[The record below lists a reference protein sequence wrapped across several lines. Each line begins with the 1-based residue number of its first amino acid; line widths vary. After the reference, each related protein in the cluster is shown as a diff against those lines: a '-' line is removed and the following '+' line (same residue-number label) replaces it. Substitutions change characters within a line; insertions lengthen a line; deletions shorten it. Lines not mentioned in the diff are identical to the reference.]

1 VLFLAYSVGLF
12 ETGKFILKKLRSVL
26 SELKNIW
33 EFFQINYPN
42 TKLGYRLRAKYYSKN
57 LSQIGSNPIIE
68 RGVLIGLGHLVKIGN
83 DFVIGESAT
92 VAAGSSEPIFIGNQ
106 VAIARNSFI
115 RSANHSFDDLN
126 TPIMF
131 QGHNFKTI
139 DYRDGKYSIVIED
152 DVWVGANSVITSGSF
167 IGRGSVIGANS
178 VVSSTIPPYSIVMG
192 NPARV
197 VGSRQAIRAK
207 T

>member
-1 VLFLAYSVGLF
+1 MRLF
-12 ETGKFILKKLRSVL
+12 
-26 SELKNIW
+26 
-33 EFFQINYPN
+33 
-42 TKLGYRLRAKYYSKN
+42 RLIYVESKN
-57 LSQIGSNPIIE
+57 LIRHLILGYPDTSFGYRMRRLYYSRSIESLGSRAVIG
-68 RGVLIGLGHLVKIGN
+68 RHVLLGLSSLLQIGN
-83 DFVIGESAT
+83 DFVIGEHAV
-92 VAAGSSEPIFIGNQ
+92 VAAGDSLPIFIGNQ
-106 VAIARNSFI
+106 VAIARHSFI
-115 RSANHSFDDLN
+115 RSANHSFEDLN

-139 DYRDGKYSIVIED
+139 DYRDGKYSVVIED
-152 DVWVGANSVITSGSF
+152 DVWVGANSVITSGTF

-197 VGSRQAIRAK
+197 VGSRQPIQAK